1 MKAETLKSK
10 DGVNP
15 MTNFSTAR
23 PNVQNVQDGV
33 QRAVHDAGDVLR
45 DKAAQASEA
54 LKEGTERVQ
63 AEAGAMA
70 RKAGERVSERP
81 LTTLAATLAVG
92 AIAGYLIGRR

>member
-1 MKAETLKSK
+1 
-10 DGVNP
+10 

-23 PNVQNVQDGV
+23 SNIQASVQEGA
-33 QRAVHDAGDVLR
+33 QRAVHDAGEVLR
-45 DKAAQASEA
+45 EKAAQASEA

-63 AEAGAMA
+63 AEADAMA
-70 RKAGERVSERP
+70 RKASKRVSERP